1 MEEKKNVLD
10 AVLDKLSGGTDQPAE
25 NGDLQTGNNQHR
37 NSGKQVPGGNEDIL
51 DPKRQSILD

>member
-25 NGDLQTGNNQHR
+25 DGSLKIGKKSHR
-37 NSGKQVPGGNEDIL
+37 DNGKQVPGGNEDIL
-51 DPKRQSILD
+51 DPKRHSILD

>member
-10 AVLDKLSGGTDQPAE
+10 AVLEKLSGGTDQPAE
-25 NGDLQTGNNQHR
+25 NGDLQIGNDQHR